1 MQPILTLSALQSGQ
15 CAVVRAVHGTGA
27 MYERLCD
34 LGFTPD
40 SRVTCL
46 FSSVLGDPKAYRI
59 KGSVIALRNRD
70 AAIVECAACG
80 GEA

>member
-1 MQPILTLSALQSGQ
+1 MQSILSLPALQNGQ
-15 CAVVRAVHGTGA
+15 SATVRAVYGTGA

-46 FSSVLGDPKAYRI
+46 FPSVFGDPKAYRI
-59 KGSVIALRNRD
+59 RGSVIALRNCD
-70 AAIVECAACG
+70 AACIECAVG
-80 GEA
+80 GSE